1 MTAVTYHGEY
11 PADQVDDQGSP
22 YIEQYD
28 YTFYPGK
35 SVDVKDEVHLAKL
48 SANRFFKV
56 AGKSDKD
63 AVEQGQD
70 EADKAETE
78 ALRAWLA
85 ERGVNAHHKLGRDK
99 LEGLK
104 ADYLKTQEKA
114 AAE

>member
-11 PADQVDDQGSP
+11 PADQVDEDGTP
-22 YIEQYD
+22 FIEQHGYKF
-28 YTFYPGK
+28 TPGK
-35 SVDVKDEVHLAKL
+35 SVDVKDEQHLGKL
-48 SANRFFKV
+48 AGNRFFKV